1 MEPKSDTSTL
11 ESEAT
16 KEYLAKEA
24 ENIKR
29 AEMSSRPPNW
39 YNLQLN
45 DPRIGKE
52 FAVPEFNTEE
62 GMRVRGLLDEKG
74 DATPFGEDYLMLEDR
89 GLLKDGRM
97 TQKGVAFI
105 TPTEDL
111 LPTSKMDAGTNLDFN
126 DPENLEK
133 FSLWQIREKA
143 GLNKK
148 PEDEG
153 NAILNIFKGVNE
165 MRKSIGVAISPPS
178 YTEEQEETIR
188 SGGIM
193 DALGEI
199 VSPKGGYTKEQ
210 RIAALAKA
218 GEGAAETAVTSSGKL
233 GTFLDKNVINP
244 ARKALGAT
252 DEQIEVDNLAGKFLV
267 DTRDALYEDVTAEK
281 TWDAIT
287 STTQAVEMRAK
298 ALEDYTRQLGPVE
311 GAKKMAEVDR
321 GAYATGGMV
330 TDVPGMAVTAATFG
344 AGKLFSLGKTM
355 KAAEAL
361 KNASAANTNLTKL
374 GTAATLIGKNID
386 EATASASIFQKQ
398 LDDALL
404 VGNKEAADLA
414 KSQLDEVTA
423 TIGESQARLGLVN
436 DGIKLNESVVQS
448 ASTKIDDLNAPS
460 MVGRK
465 LASGAV
471 KKVAD
476 AADALG
482 NGFLWT
488 NRKLRAIERG
498 IGMGRL
504 PYLVHAAGI
513 ATLGTAYKAYGA
525 IRVGSLVAA
534 PLLKKSAA
542 FSNIVG
548 DEMLQLTSSSPF
560 WRRVAANEDAGRMTK
575 AFGGLMDYTTPITRG
590 VVGAAKG
597 TAQALPAM
605 TMYEAINSQ
614 GLDENA
620 MERAGAGALVFG
632 SFGRAIGSRNN
643 WNQVKNNE
651 FYNFRNKVRA
661 ANPEAFQQFESVPY
675 RDVKQF
681 ASSIDAAYPG
691 MFDSWNFVKEGNS
704 KFDPVNKQATINY
717 NDRAGIVKAAAAHE
731 ALHGIQFKHQSDG
744 AVASL
749 MLGDETR
756 KGLVRNTDGSL
767 DPEFKQFWDEYNSR
781 LDAQGLPKIDIN
793 DAAIEYFTD
802 NGAQTLFE
810 DVLGGSVY
818 KASQKTPLRRS
829 IESVF
834 KSTMA
839 ATPIVKNLH
848 FKLGGA
854 TDNLGRMVDGS
865 GLLAK
870 GMKEL
875 PEVKAMIRNMYRESA
890 GLPKQATKPQIIKD
904 APSQDPK
911 HYKGGEIIRKA
922 NEEAVQGGTPLPDN
936 VLNPDANGNGFGYLT
951 DGAIKRLEESGV
963 IADGDFAGVIAI
975 NSAMGTPSSYLLTNK
990 PIEQGRS
997 VQVEGITSNNIVPIN
1012 WELKNGRLYLVGM
1025 DMVQLKLNIA
1035 KATKSSIAKKLGM
1048 KYADIL
1054 NDIDNSALLHAKNQT
1069 TDAYFQSKDPKNWEK
1084 RKNFINSVQGLLTES
1099 QKKINPLFDKRN
1111 LNKTSGIYRTFAWD
1125 RLGDKIQMTGEVAIP
1140 YGQNSYYSLR
1150 DNLMPQPPRMNR
1162 NGELVKES
1170 AEAKAKIMPE
1180 RKPVSEVIK
1189 GFLREEI
1196 PVSGVPEG
1204 SVLANKISTG
1214 EAAVKEVAFGPGAR
1228 EKMTQVSSLL
1238 DVMPS
1243 GTSVNASVYHET
1255 SLSSGKNILTQ
1266 VVGRNARSRIYV
1278 APSLDLALGQ
1288 KGAGVIIEFDPNR
1301 IQGSRVTGIKAQ
1313 VSEVT
1318 GFPVEYVVEKVGV
1331 GAVQSIIFPSS
1342 AKMEQFRKSLKP
1354 GLESRF
1360 NFQSPKEIELGVT
1373 SNGGKGIKVETGQSR
1388 FMPKSRKKQSGEVRR
1403 STFEGS
1409 PKQPKNNND
1418 LANSISPLLSGA
1430 ASRQMQREDQNE
1442 NNYSK
1447 LQSNVI
1453 ASVEDSLSNQER
1465 KKTLSVLGEN
1475 SWNYNTSG
1483 KFVEKI
1489 ADWVVSPKSVSPR
1502 LHEIIS
1508 KTWSGLS
1515 KKLDSNT
1522 VVISLRSSLAPRV
1535 SIRKVTVMKSL
1546 PVSAPVDYD
1555 GKIEIPKY
1563 SPTTDESKQI
1573 PMIKS
1578 SLYASDDEQLPT
1590 IIPSANLEEI
1600 PKIEDPAK
1608 NNEII
1613 ASSISVMTSEWI
1625 VKNKDNN
1632 DAPFAI
1638 ADKNN
1643 GSIMFFNKNGH
1654 LVSSVPALFGR
1665 KKGDDIITTGEVS
1678 HRTPAGRFDA
1688 KRYDSEDYGPSLRFD
1703 RVGTNNFL
1711 IHRIPSKSITATP
1724 EQRRKALKS
1733 QDAQDN
1739 RITSGCI
1746 NLDPDAVT
1754 GAISHFENGG
1764 ILYILPETNEG
1775 KSKSS
1780 AFRNIPQIKDK

>member
-1 MEPKSDTSTL
+1 MEPESDTATL

-24 ENIKR
+24 ENIKK

-45 DPRIGKE
+45 DPRIGQE
-52 FAVPEFNTEE
+52 FVVPEFNTEE
-62 GMRVRGLLDEKG
+62 GMKVRGILDEKG
-74 DATPFGEDYLMLEDR
+74 EATTFGEDYLMLEER
-89 GLLKDGRM
+89 GLLQDGRM

-355 KAAEAL
+355 KTAEAL

-386 EATASASIFQKQ
+386 EATASASVFQKQ

-465 LASGAV
+465 LTSGAV

-548 DEMLQLTSSSPF
+548 DEMLQLTNSSPF

-605 TMYEAINSQ
+605 TLYEAINSQ

-620 MERAGAGALVFG
+620 MERAGAGAVVFG
-632 SFGRAIGSRNN
+632 PLARVIGSRNN

-651 FYNFRNKVRA
+651 FYNFRNKVKEA
-661 ANPEAFQQFESVPY
+661 SPETFQQFEAVPY

-756 KGLVRNTDGSL
+756 KGLVRDTDGNL

-890 GLPKQATKPQIIKD
+890 GLPKQAPKPQIIKD

-936 VLNPDANGNGFGYLT
+936 VLNPDSNGNGFGYLT
-951 DGAIKRLEESGV
+951 DGAIKGLEESGV
-963 IADGDFAGVIAI
+963 IADGDFAGVVAI

-997 VQVEGITSNNIVPIN
+997 VQVEGITTNNVVPIN

-1035 KATKSSIAKKLGM
+1035 KAAKSGIAKKLDM

-1069 TDAYFQSKDPKNWEK
+1069 ADAYFQSKDPKNWER

-1099 QKKINPLFDKRN
+1099 QKKTNPLFDKRN

-1162 NGELVKES
+1162 NGELVKKSLEPNQSLILKEIQFPENASGSRIKTQLKFNKTPISFQLEKGIVASPGVRYLPQKVYHGTPYDIDRFSIENVGTGEGAQAFGWGLYFAES
-1170 AEAKAKIMPE
+1170 ADVANYYAIKVGS
-1180 RKPVSEVIK
+1180 KPSKE
-1189 GFLREEI
+1189 LLYEI
-1196 PVSGVPEG
+1196 ADSGLQDMT
-1204 SVLANKISTG
+1204 VLAKKMRSEGKSEKLISEAERLGSRKKGNLYTVELNPDSSQFLDWNLPLKEQSENIQGLLTKIDKDTYSSSGIDYDANELGQSTYS
-1214 EAAVKEVAFGPGAR
+1214 R
-1228 EKMTQVSSLL
+1228 I
-1238 DVMPS
+1238 S
-1243 GTSVNASVYHET
+1243 GSPKDKSKKL
-1255 SLSSGKNILTQ
+1255 LSSGIKGIRYFDGESKNRPYKEIKKEFLKELPEDASIEDVNQAIGDGAFNPEQKSFLKALESDDWFGFEYPSQAISAALSENITNWDPSQALIDSIRPLRNDVTYNYVIFDDNDIRIIRKNEREVQKQNDKNI
-1266 VVGRNARSRIYV
+1266 AR
-1278 APSLDLALGQ
+1278 
-1288 KGAGVIIEFDPNR
+1288 
-1301 IQGSRVTGIKAQ
+1301 
-1313 VSEVT
+1313 
-1318 GFPVEYVVEKVGV
+1318 
-1331 GAVQSIIFPSS
+1331 
-1342 AKMEQFRKSLKP
+1342 
-1354 GLESRF
+1354 
-1360 NFQSPKEIELGVT
+1360 
-1373 SNGGKGIKVETGQSR
+1373 
-1388 FMPKSRKKQSGEVRR
+1388 
-1403 STFEGS
+1403 
-1409 PKQPKNNND
+1409 
-1418 LANSISPLLSGA
+1418 
-1430 ASRQMQREDQNE
+1430 
-1442 NNYSK
+1442 
-1447 LQSNVI
+1447 
-1453 ASVEDSLSNQER
+1453 
-1465 KKTLSVLGEN
+1465 
-1475 SWNYNTSG
+1475 
-1483 KFVEKI
+1483 
-1489 ADWVVSPKSVSPR
+1489 
-1502 LHEIIS
+1502 
-1508 KTWSGLS
+1508 
-1515 KKLDSNT
+1515 
-1522 VVISLRSSLAPRV
+1522 
-1535 SIRKVTVMKSL
+1535 
-1546 PVSAPVDYD
+1546 
-1555 GKIEIPKY
+1555 
-1563 SPTTDESKQI
+1563 
-1573 PMIKS
+1573 
-1578 SLYASDDEQLPT
+1578 
-1590 IIPSANLEEI
+1590 
-1600 PKIEDPAK
+1600 
-1608 NNEII
+1608 
-1613 ASSISVMTSEWI
+1613 
-1625 VKNKDNN
+1625 
-1632 DAPFAI
+1632 
-1638 ADKNN
+1638 
-1643 GSIMFFNKNGH
+1643 
-1654 LVSSVPALFGR
+1654 
-1665 KKGDDIITTGEVS
+1665 
-1678 HRTPAGRFDA
+1678 
-1688 KRYDSEDYGPSLRFD
+1688 
-1703 RVGTNNFL
+1703 
-1711 IHRIPSKSITATP
+1711 
-1724 EQRRKALKS
+1724 
-1733 QDAQDN
+1733 
-1739 RITSGCI
+1739 
-1746 NLDPDAVT
+1746 
-1754 GAISHFENGG
+1754 
-1764 ILYILPETNEG
+1764 
-1775 KSKSS
+1775 
-1780 AFRNIPQIKDK
+1780 

>member
-1 MEPKSDTSTL
+1 MEQESDTATL

-16 KEYLAKEA
+16 KEYLAEEA

-39 YNLQLN
+39 RDLQLN
-45 DPRIGKE
+45 DPRIGQE
-52 FAVPEFNTEE
+52 FAIPEFNTEE

-89 GLLKDGRM
+89 GLFKDGRM
-97 TQKGVAFI
+97 TQKGVAFT

-111 LPTSKMDAGTNLDFN
+111 LPTSKMDAGTMLDPN
-126 DPENLEK
+126 DPENLEQ
-133 FSLWQIREKA
+133 FSKWKIREEA
-143 GLNKK
+143 RLNEK

-153 NAILNIFKGVNE
+153 NAIMNIFKGIGE
-165 MRKSIGVAISPPS
+165 MGKSIIAVTASPLGGLTLDQRTAAI
-178 YTEEQEETIR
+178 
-188 SGGIM
+188 
-193 DALGEI
+193 A
-199 VSPKGGYTKEQ
+199 K
-210 RIAALAKA
+210 IA
-218 GEGAAETAVTSSGKL
+218 EGAAETAVTSSGKL
-233 GTFLDKNVINP
+233 GAFLDKNVINP

-252 DEQIEVDNLAGKFLV
+252 DEQIKVDNLWGKFVV

-281 TWDAIT
+281 TWDALT
-287 STTQAVEMRAK
+287 ATTQAVEMRAR
-298 ALEDYTRQLGPVE
+298 ASEDYTRQFGPVD
-311 GAKKMAEVDR
+311 GARKMAEMDR
-321 GAYATGGMV
+321 GAYAAGGMV
-330 TDVPGMAVTAATFG
+330 TDVPALAVG
-344 AGKLFSLGKTM
+344 ALTVGGGKLLSLGRTIKTA
-355 KAAEAL
+355 KFAKEAAA
-361 KNASAANTNLTKL
+361 ASTNLGRL
-374 GTAATLIGKNID
+374 GEASTLIAKNID
-386 EATASASIFQKQ
+386 EATASASVFQKQ
-398 LDDALL
+398 LNDALL
-404 VGNKEAADLA
+404 VGNTEAAGLA
-414 KSQLDEVTA
+414 KSQLDNVTA
-423 TIGESQARLGLVN
+423 TIGESQTRLGLVSN
-436 DGIKLNESVVQS
+436 GIKHNEGIVQS

-465 LASGAV
+465 ITSGAA

-504 PYLVHAAGI
+504 PYLVHAAGV
-513 ATLGTAYKAYGA
+513 ATLGTAYKVYGA
-525 IRVGSLVAA
+525 IRVGSLVAS
-534 PLLKKSAA
+534 PLLKKAAA

-548 DEMLQLTSSSPF
+548 DEMLQLTNSSPF
-560 WRRVAANEDAGRMTK
+560 WRRVAANEEAGRMTQ

-597 TAQALPAM
+597 TAHALPAM
-605 TMYEAINSQ
+605 TLYEAINSQ

-620 MERAGAGALVFG
+620 MERAGAGAFVFG
-632 SFGRAIGSRNN
+632 SFGRVIGSRNN

-651 FYNFRNKVRA
+651 FYNFRNKVKA
-661 ANPEAFQQFESVPY
+661 TNPEGFQQFESVPY

-691 MFDSWNFVKEGNS
+691 MFDSWRFVKDGNS

-810 DVLGGSVY
+810 DVLGGGLY

-890 GLPKQATKPQIIKD
+890 GLPKQAPKPQIIKD

-951 DGAIKRLEESGV
+951 DGAIKGLEKSGV

-975 NSAMGTPSSYLLTNK
+975 NSSMGTPSSYLLTNK

-1035 KATKSSIAKKLGM
+1035 KAAKSSIAKKLGM

-1099 QKKINPLFDKRN
+1099 QKKTNPLFDKRN

-1125 RLGDKIQMTGEVAIP
+1125 RLGDKIQMTGEVAVP

-1150 DNLMPQPPRMNR
+1150 DNLMPQFPRMNR
-1162 NGELVKES
+1162 NRELV
-1170 AEAKAKIMPE
+1170 I
-1180 RKPVSEVIK
+1180 
-1189 GFLREEI
+1189 EI
-1196 PVSGVPEG
+1196 PP
-1204 SVLANKISTG
+1204 ISKG
-1214 EAAVKEVAFGPGAR
+1214 K
-1228 EKMTQVSSLL
+1228 KSS
-1238 DVMPS
+1238 
-1243 GTSVNASVYHET
+1243 
-1255 SLSSGKNILTQ
+1255 
-1266 VVGRNARSRIYV
+1266 
-1278 APSLDLALGQ
+1278 
-1288 KGAGVIIEFDPNR
+1288 
-1301 IQGSRVTGIKAQ
+1301 
-1313 VSEVT
+1313 
-1318 GFPVEYVVEKVGV
+1318 
-1331 GAVQSIIFPSS
+1331 
-1342 AKMEQFRKSLKP
+1342 
-1354 GLESRF
+1354 
-1360 NFQSPKEIELGVT
+1360 
-1373 SNGGKGIKVETGQSR
+1373 
-1388 FMPKSRKKQSGEVRR
+1388 
-1403 STFEGS
+1403 
-1409 PKQPKNNND
+1409 
-1418 LANSISPLLSGA
+1418 NSISLLLSGA
-1430 ASRQMQREDQNE
+1430 ASHQMQREDQNE
-1442 NNYSK
+1442 NNYQK

-1483 KFVEKI
+1483 KFVEQI

-1515 KKLDSNT
+1515 KKLNSNT
-1522 VVISLRSSLAPRV
+1522 AVVSLRSSLAPRG
-1535 SIRKVTVMKSL
+1535 SIRKVPVMKSL

-1573 PMIKS
+1573 PIIKS

-1600 PKIEDPAK
+1600 PKIKDPAK

-1613 ASSISVMTSEWI
+1613 ASSISAITSEWI

-1746 NLDPDAVT
+1746 NLDPDAVP

-1780 AFRNIPQIKDK
+1780 AFRNIPQIKNE

>member
-1 MEPKSDTSTL
+1 MEEEPDIATL
-11 ESEAT
+11 ASEAV
-16 KEYLAKEA
+16 KEYLAKES
-24 ENIKR
+24 ENIKM

-39 YNLQLN
+39 QNFELN
-45 DPRIGKE
+45 DPRIGGE
-52 FAVPEFNTEE
+52 FVIPEFNTEE
-62 GMRVRGLLDEKG
+62 GLKARGIFDDKG
-74 DATPFGEDYLMLEDR
+74 EATPFGEDYLMLEDE
-89 GLLKDGRM
+89 GFFKDGRI
-97 TQKGVAFI
+97 TQKGVAFT

-126 DPENLEK
+126 DPGNLEK

-252 DEQIEVDNLAGKFLV
+252 DEQIEADNLAGKFLV

-361 KNASAANTNLTKL
+361 KNAGAANTNLTKL

-386 EATASASIFQKQ
+386 EATASASVFQKQ

-548 DEMLQLTSSSPF
+548 DEMLQLTNSSPF

-620 MERAGAGALVFG
+620 MERAGAGAFVFG

-651 FYNFRNKVRA
+651 FYNFRNKVKEA
-661 ANPEAFQQFESVPY
+661 SPEAFQQFESVPY

-691 MFDSWNFVKEGNS
+691 MFDSWSFVEKGNS

-756 KGLVRNTDGSL
+756 KGLVRDTDGNL

-890 GLPKQATKPQIIKD
+890 GLPKQAQKPQIIKD

-951 DGAIKRLEESGV
+951 DGAIKGLEESGV
-963 IADGDFAGVIAI
+963 IADGDFAGVVAI

-997 VQVEGITSNNIVPIN
+997 VQVEGITTNNVVPIN

-1035 KATKSSIAKKLGM
+1035 KAAKSGIAKKLDM

-1054 NDIDNSALLHAKNQT
+1054 NDIDSSALLHAKNQT
-1069 TDAYFQSKDPKNWEK
+1069 TDAYFQSKDPKNWER
-1084 RKNFINSVQGLLTES
+1084 RKNFINSVQGLLAES
-1099 QKKINPLFDKRN
+1099 QRKINPLFDKRN
-1111 LNKTSGIYRTFAWD
+1111 LNKVSGIYRTFAWD
-1125 RLGDKIQMTGEVAIP
+1125 RLGDKIQWTGEIAVP
-1140 YGQNSYYSLR
+1140 YGPNSYYSLR

-1162 NGELVKES
+1162 NGELVKSELEGFHGS
-1170 AEAKAKIMPE
+1170 PEKNITEFDKPTWISSSKDLSEDYSVSYTSEGKEINGKVYPVKVNQGKVLKIFQFKDWVDLVNRRAPNNS
-1180 RKPVSEVIK
+1180 KLKSLILK
-1189 GFLREEI
+1189 
-1196 PVSGVPEG
+1196 SQ
-1204 SVLANKISTG
+1204 AND
-1214 EAAVKEVAFGPGAR
+1214 AFGKPPQKSITFGENKQKDADFDI
-1228 EKMTQVSSLL
+1228 EISKWMKE
-1238 DVMPS
+1238 
-1243 GTSVNASVYHET
+1243 N
-1255 SLSSGKNILTQ
+1255 
-1266 VVGRNARSRIYV
+1266 RSW
-1278 APSLDLALGQ
+1278 
-1288 KGAGVIIEFDPNR
+1288 E
-1301 IQGSRVTGIKAQ
+1301 
-1313 VSEVT
+1313 
-1318 GFPVEYVVEKVGV
+1318 
-1331 GAVQSIIFPSS
+1331 
-1342 AKMEQFRKSLKP
+1342 
-1354 GLESRF
+1354 
-1360 NFQSPKEIELGVT
+1360 NFE
-1373 SNGGKGIKVETGQSR
+1373 
-1388 FMPKSRKKQSGEVRR
+1388 
-1403 STFEGS
+1403 
-1409 PKQPKNNND
+1409 
-1418 LANSISPLLSGA
+1418 
-1430 ASRQMQREDQNE
+1430 
-1442 NNYSK
+1442 
-1447 LQSNVI
+1447 
-1453 ASVEDSLSNQER
+1453 
-1465 KKTLSVLGEN
+1465 KKTLENRRKFGKEHSPWGEGG
-1475 SWNYNTSG
+1475 Y
-1483 KFVEKI
+1483 E
-1489 ADWVVSPKSVSPR
+1489 
-1502 LHEIIS
+1502 L
-1508 KTWSGLS
+1508 
-1515 KKLDSNT
+1515 
-1522 VVISLRSSLAPRV
+1522 
-1535 SIRKVTVMKSL
+1535 
-1546 PVSAPVDYD
+1546 
-1555 GKIEIPKY
+1555 
-1563 SPTTDESKQI
+1563 
-1573 PMIKS
+1573 
-1578 SLYASDDEQLPT
+1578 
-1590 IIPSANLEEI
+1590 
-1600 PKIEDPAK
+1600 
-1608 NNEII
+1608 
-1613 ASSISVMTSEWI
+1613 ASSFSKNYDPSKASFSNQSDLVNELFNLGYDTLSQKEGGVTTYI
-1625 VKNKDNN
+1625 VKD
-1632 DAPFAI
+1632 P
-1638 ADKNN
+1638 
-1643 GSIMFFNKNGH
+1643 
-1654 LVSSVPALFGR
+1654 
-1665 KKGDDIITTGEVS
+1665 
-1678 HRTPAGRFDA
+1678 
-1688 KRYDSEDYGPSLRFD
+1688 KRIKIKE
-1703 RVGTNNFL
+1703 T
-1711 IHRIPSKSITATP
+1711 
-1724 EQRRKALKS
+1724 
-1733 QDAQDN
+1733 
-1739 RITSGCI
+1739 
-1746 NLDPDAVT
+1746 
-1754 GAISHFENGG
+1754 EN
-1764 ILYILPETNEG
+1764 
-1775 KSKSS
+1775 
-1780 AFRNIPQIKDK
+1780 

>member
-1 MEPKSDTSTL
+1 MEPEFDIATL

-45 DPRIGKE
+45 DPRIGQG
-52 FAVPEFNTEE
+52 FVVPEFNTEE
-62 GMRVRGLLDEKG
+62 GMKVRGILDEKG
-74 DATPFGEDYLMLEDR
+74 EATTFGEDYLMLEER
-89 GLLKDGRM
+89 GLLQDGRI
-97 TQKGVAFI
+97 TQKGVAFT

-252 DEQIEVDNLAGKFLV
+252 DEQIEADNLAGKFLV

-386 EATASASIFQKQ
+386 EATASASVLQKQ

-436 DGIKLNESVVQS
+436 DGIKLNEGVVQS

-548 DEMLQLTSSSPF
+548 DEMLQLTNSSPF

-605 TMYEAINSQ
+605 TLYEAINSQ

-620 MERAGAGALVFG
+620 MERAGAGAFVFG

-651 FYNFRNKVRA
+651 FYNFRNKVKA
-661 ANPEAFQQFESVPY
+661 ANPEAFQQFEAVPY

-691 MFDSWNFVKEGNS
+691 MFDSWSFVEKGNS

-756 KGLVRNTDGSL
+756 KGLVRDTDGNL
-767 DPEFKQFWDEYNSR
+767 NPEFKQFWDEYNSR

-810 DVLGGSVY
+810 DVIGGSVY
-818 KASQKTPLRRS
+818 KASQKTPLSRS

-890 GLPKQATKPQIIKD
+890 GLPKQAPKPQIIKD

-951 DGAIKRLEESGV
+951 DGAIKGLEESGV
-963 IADGDFAGVIAI
+963 IADGDFAGVVAI

-1035 KATKSSIAKKLGM
+1035 RAAKSGIAKKLDM

-1054 NDIDNSALLHAKNQT
+1054 NDIDSSALLHAKNQA
-1069 TDAYFQSKDPKNWEK
+1069 TDDYFQSKDPKNWEK

-1111 LNKTSGIYRTFAWD
+1111 LNKVSGIYRTFAWD

-1162 NGELVKES
+1162 NGELVP
-1170 AEAKAKIMPE
+1170 EASKAKFMP
-1180 RKPVSEVIK
+1180 
-1189 GFLREEI
+1189 
-1196 PVSGVPEG
+1196 
-1204 SVLANKISTG
+1204 
-1214 EAAVKEVAFGPGAR
+1214 
-1228 EKMTQVSSLL
+1228 
-1238 DVMPS
+1238 
-1243 GTSVNASVYHET
+1243 
-1255 SLSSGKNILTQ
+1255 SSGKVKASDL
-1266 VVGRNARSRIYV
+1266 VVFGPAAEIPLGFSRMPVINSELRSMSNAEFYSHSEDV
-1278 APSLDLALGQ
+1278 NSNLNKMEKKFDDDLSLENNVDFRRDLAEAQDKYSAVENEEFRRYMDNAEPEDMAYEFRQLNTNSNID
-1288 KGAGVIIEFDPNR
+1288 KVKMAILMDTAGRRGMSELMKPYLSKYASVSPNHAEVLAGKM
-1301 IQGSRVTGIKAQ
+1301 QDAANLAQ
-1313 VSEVT
+1313 DI
-1318 GFPVEYVVEKVGV
+1318 G
-1331 GAVQSIIFPSS
+1331 
-1342 AKMEQFRKSLKP
+1342 M
-1354 GLESRF
+1354 GLR
-1360 NFQSPKEIELGVT
+1360 SPKPKTRPAPERSE
-1373 SNGGKGIKVETGQSR
+1373 GGKGIANYGDEIK
-1388 FMPKSRKKQSGEVRR
+1388 MPGTV
-1403 STFEGS
+1403 
-1409 PKQPKNNND
+1409 P
-1418 LANSISPLLSGA
+1418 
-1430 ASRQMQREDQNE
+1430 
-1442 NNYSK
+1442 
-1447 LQSNVI
+1447 
-1453 ASVEDSLSNQER
+1453 LSNQ
-1465 KKTLSVLGEN
+1465 N
-1475 SWNYNTSG
+1475 
-1483 KFVEKI
+1483 
-1489 ADWVVSPKSVSPR
+1489 
-1502 LHEIIS
+1502 
-1508 KTWSGLS
+1508 
-1515 KKLDSNT
+1515 
-1522 VVISLRSSLAPRV
+1522 
-1535 SIRKVTVMKSL
+1535 
-1546 PVSAPVDYD
+1546 
-1555 GKIEIPKY
+1555 
-1563 SPTTDESKQI
+1563 
-1573 PMIKS
+1573 
-1578 SLYASDDEQLPT
+1578 
-1590 IIPSANLEEI
+1590 
-1600 PKIEDPAK
+1600 
-1608 NNEII
+1608 
-1613 ASSISVMTSEWI
+1613 
-1625 VKNKDNN
+1625 
-1632 DAPFAI
+1632 
-1638 ADKNN
+1638 
-1643 GSIMFFNKNGH
+1643 
-1654 LVSSVPALFGR
+1654 
-1665 KKGDDIITTGEVS
+1665 
-1678 HRTPAGRFDA
+1678 
-1688 KRYDSEDYGPSLRFD
+1688 SLRFLPEPKEKLSAFKGK
-1703 RVGTNNFL
+1703 RVQVLTSDLSLVGDVKYGDYTARFKGGPGYLDNDGWGFTDKSAADAFVTRWEKDGRPL
-1711 IHRIPSKSITATP
+1711 IGLASLGNANHLNSLDARRAYGEKWKHLTESGELSKQESSSHIQEAMKRIAESNAKSIKPAWKAAAKKITDASTLAEYFDKIPWAAAPLFYEKLTAKTVGIPHESLVSKGLDLESAAKEYRQP
-1724 EQRRKALKS
+1724 EFENATLGDLYAIAEYDGSQPAYQPELNKAYPWTIKFKKKATLS
-1733 QDAQDN
+1733 EMHNVADLTTDPRAFAGLEVGGRLGAQPLMV
-1739 RITSGCI
+1739 TGI
-1746 NLDPDAVT
+1746 NLDKLIT
-1754 GAISHFENGG
+1754 GDIQGGTKPLVVQKETQKTKSDLAAKFGSGNPAAYRSYEQIQKDRELSKPKPKARGNASAIA
-1764 ILYILPETNEG
+1764 
-1775 KSKSS
+1775 S
-1780 AFRNIPQIKDK
+1780 ALKLK

>member
-1 MEPKSDTSTL
+1 MPEEENK
-11 ESEAT
+11 A
-16 KEYLAKEA
+16 ARAA
-24 ENIKR
+24 EIIKR
-29 AEMSSRPPNW
+29 NNEFLSSKFGEAGARPISS
-39 YNLQLN
+39 
-45 DPRIGKE
+45 IGD
-52 FAVPEFNTEE
+52 
-62 GMRVRGLLDEKG
+62 MISLGLASDEKTL
-74 DATPFGEDYLMLEDR
+74 TPEGRRYKALVDNQFIN
-89 GLLKDGRM
+89 KDGTM
-97 TQKGVAFI
+97 ATKGVAFT

-111 LPTSKMDAGTNLDFN
+111 LPTSKIGVSSTLNYN
-126 DPENLEK
+126 DPEVLEQFK
-133 FSLWQIREKA
+133 LWRIQKEA

-218 GEGAAETAVTSSGKL
+218 GEGVAETAVTSSGKL

-252 DEQIEVDNLAGKFLV
+252 DEQIEVDDLAGKFLV

-281 TWDAIT
+281 TWDALT

-386 EATASASIFQKQ
+386 EATASASVFQKQ

-423 TIGESQARLGLVN
+423 IIGESQARLGLVN

-448 ASTKIDDLNAPS
+448 ASTRIDDLNAPS

-465 LASGAV
+465 LTSGAV

-476 AADALG
+476 AADSLGSGVATVNKKIRALEKG
-482 NGFLWT
+482 L
-488 NRKLRAIERG
+488 G
-498 IGMGRL
+498 IGRL
-504 PYLVHAAGI
+504 PYLLHAASA
-513 ATLGTAYKAYGA
+513 ATLGSGYGIYGA
-525 IRVGSLVAA
+525 ASAA
-534 PLLKKSAA
+534 RLGLLAAEPLLKKAA
-542 FSNIVG
+542 GFANIVG
-548 DEMLQLTSSSPF
+548 DEMLQLTNSSPF

-605 TMYEAINSQ
+605 TLYEAINSQ

-620 MERAGAGALVFG
+620 MERAGAGAFVFG

-651 FYNFRNKVRA
+651 FYNFRNKVKEA
-661 ANPEAFQQFESVPY
+661 SPEAFQQFEAVPY

-691 MFDSWNFVKEGNS
+691 MFDSWNFVEKGNS
-704 KFDPVNKQATINY
+704 KFDPVNKQATVNF

-756 KGLVRNTDGSL
+756 KGLVRDTDGNL
-767 DPEFKQFWDEYNSR
+767 NPEFKQFWDEYNSR

-890 GLPKQATKPQIIKD
+890 GLPKQAQKPQIIKD
-904 APSQDPK
+904 APSKDPR
-911 HYKGGEIIRKA
+911 HYKGAEIIRKA

-1035 KATKSSIAKKLGM
+1035 KATKSSIAKKLDM

-1054 NDIDNSALLHAKNQT
+1054 NDIDSSALLHAKNQT
-1069 TDAYFQSKDPKNWEK
+1069 TDAYFQSKDPKNWER

-1099 QKKINPLFDKRN
+1099 QKKTNPLFDKRN

-1162 NGELVKES
+1162 NGELVKE
-1170 AEAKAKIMPE
+1170 AK
-1180 RKPVSEVIK
+1180 
-1189 GFLREEI
+1189 
-1196 PVSGVPEG
+1196 
-1204 SVLANKISTG
+1204 STL
-1214 EAAVKEVAFGPGAR
+1214 
-1228 EKMTQVSSLL
+1228 Q
-1238 DVMPS
+1238 
-1243 GTSVNASVYHET
+1243 
-1255 SLSSGKNILTQ
+1255 
-1266 VVGRNARSRIYV
+1266 
-1278 APSLDLALGQ
+1278 
-1288 KGAGVIIEFDPNR
+1288 
-1301 IQGSRVTGIKAQ
+1301 
-1313 VSEVT
+1313 
-1318 GFPVEYVVEKVGV
+1318 
-1331 GAVQSIIFPSS
+1331 
-1342 AKMEQFRKSLKP
+1342 
-1354 GLESRF
+1354 
-1360 NFQSPKEIELGVT
+1360 IEL
-1373 SNGGKGIKVETGQSR
+1373 
-1388 FMPKSRKKQSGEVRR
+1388 PKA
-1403 STFEGS
+1403 
-1409 PKQPKNNND
+1409 QPKNKKFIGPTS
-1418 LANSISPLLSGA
+1418 LLLSGA
-1430 ASRQMQREDQNE
+1430 ASRQMQRE
-1442 NNYSK
+1442 
-1447 LQSNVI
+1447 
-1453 ASVEDSLSNQER
+1453 
-1465 KKTLSVLGEN
+1465 
-1475 SWNYNTSG
+1475 
-1483 KFVEKI
+1483 EK
-1489 ADWVVSPKSVSPR
+1489 
-1502 LHEIIS
+1502 
-1508 KTWSGLS
+1508 
-1515 KKLDSNT
+1515 
-1522 VVISLRSSLAPRV
+1522 
-1535 SIRKVTVMKSL
+1535 
-1546 PVSAPVDYD
+1546 
-1555 GKIEIPKY
+1555 
-1563 SPTTDESKQI
+1563 
-1573 PMIKS
+1573 
-1578 SLYASDDEQLPT
+1578 
-1590 IIPSANLEEI
+1590 
-1600 PKIEDPAK
+1600 
-1608 NNEII
+1608 
-1613 ASSISVMTSEWI
+1613 
-1625 VKNKDNN
+1625 
-1632 DAPFAI
+1632 
-1638 ADKNN
+1638 
-1643 GSIMFFNKNGH
+1643 
-1654 LVSSVPALFGR
+1654 
-1665 KKGDDIITTGEVS
+1665 
-1678 HRTPAGRFDA
+1678 
-1688 KRYDSEDYGPSLRFD
+1688 
-1703 RVGTNNFL
+1703 
-1711 IHRIPSKSITATP
+1711 
-1724 EQRRKALKS
+1724 
-1733 QDAQDN
+1733 
-1739 RITSGCI
+1739 
-1746 NLDPDAVT
+1746 
-1754 GAISHFENGG
+1754 
-1764 ILYILPETNEG
+1764 
-1775 KSKSS
+1775 
-1780 AFRNIPQIKDK
+1780 

>member
-1 MEPKSDTSTL
+1 MEPESDTATL

-97 TQKGVAFI
+97 TQKGVAFT
-105 TPTEDL
+105 TPMEDL
-111 LPTSKMDAGTNLDFN
+111 LPTSKIGTLSTLDYN
-126 DPENLEK
+126 DPEVLEQLK
-133 FSLWQIREKA
+133 LWGIRKKA

-153 NAILNIFKGVNE
+153 NAIMNIFKGIGE
-165 MRKSIGVAISPPS
+165 MGKSIIAITESPITGPTYAQRAVGIAKAVEGVA
-178 YTEEQEETIR
+178 E
-188 SGGIM
+188 M
-193 DALGEI
+193 
-199 VSPKGGYTKEQ
+199 
-210 RIAALAKA
+210 
-218 GEGAAETAVTSSGKL
+218 AVTSSKD
-233 GTFLDKNVINP
+233 LDAFIVKNVLNP
-244 ARKALGAT
+244 ARKALGT
-252 DEQIEVDNLAGKFLV
+252 SDEQIEVDNLALEHQTA
-267 DTRDALYEDVTAEK
+267 TRDALYEDVTAEK
-281 TWDAIT
+281 TWDALT

-298 ALEDYTRQLGPVE
+298 ASEDYTRQFGPVE
-311 GAKKMAEVDR
+311 GAKKMAEMDR
-321 GAYATGGMV
+321 GAYNVGGMLG
-330 TDVPGMAVTAATFG
+330 DVPGLAVGAATFSG
-344 AGKLFSLGKTM
+344 GKLLSLGKTI
-355 KAAEAL
+355 KTAKFAKEAAA
-361 KNASAANTNLTKL
+361 ASTNLGRL
-374 GTAATLIGKNID
+374 GEASTLISKNID

-414 KSQLDEVTA
+414 KSQLDDVTA
-423 TIGESQARLGLVN
+423 TIGRSQTRLGLVN
-436 DGIKLNESVVQS
+436 DGIKLNESVVQN

-465 LASGAV
+465 ITSGAT

-482 NGFLWT
+482 NGVAKV
-488 NRKLRAIERG
+488 NKKIRALERG
-498 IGMGRL
+498 LGIGRL
-504 PYLVHAAGI
+504 PYLLHAASA
-513 ATLGTAYKAYGA
+513 ATLGSGYGIYGA
-525 IRVGSLVAA
+525 ASAA
-534 PLLKKSAA
+534 RLGLLAAEPLLKKAA
-542 FSNIVG
+542 GFANIVG
-548 DEMLQLTSSSPF
+548 DEMLQLTNSSPF
-560 WRRVAANEDAGRMTK
+560 WRRVAANEEAGRMTQ

-597 TAQALPAM
+597 TPQALPAM
-605 TMYEAINSQ
+605 TLYEAINSQ

-620 MERAGAGALVFG
+620 MERAGAGAFVFG

-651 FYNFRNKVRA
+651 FYNFRNKVKEA
-661 ANPEAFQQFESVPY
+661 SPEAFQQFEALPY

-691 MFDSWNFVKEGNS
+691 MFDSWSFVEKGNS

-756 KGLVRNTDGSL
+756 KGLVRDTDGNL
-767 DPEFKQFWDEYNSR
+767 NPEFKQFWDEYNSR

-810 DVLGGSVY
+810 DVLGGGLY

-839 ATPIVKNLH
+839 ATPIVKSLH

-890 GLPKQATKPQIIKD
+890 GLPKQVPKPQIIKD

-911 HYKGGEIIRKA
+911 HYKAGEIIRKA

-951 DGAIKRLEESGV
+951 DVAIKRLEESGV

-1012 WELKNGRLYLVGM
+1012 WELRNGRLYLVGM

-1035 KATKSSIAKKLGM
+1035 KAAKSSIVKKLGM

-1069 TDAYFQSKDPKNWEK
+1069 TDAYFKSKDPKNWEK

-1099 QKKINPLFDKRN
+1099 QRKINPLFDKRN
-1111 LNKTSGIYRTFAWD
+1111 LNKVSGIYRTFAWD
-1125 RLGDKIQMTGEVAIP
+1125 RLGDKIQMTGEVAVP

-1162 NGELVKES
+1162 NGELVKDS
-1170 AEAKAKIMPE
+1170 AEPKTRLMPEKAEGDKFYSQLDRVISSKIPNRATPEQIMATIDPNSGSGIKAEEIKWSGIEQALPKLAVDGKVSKDALLNYLRDEGQVKFEEVTLGGRPPRMVKDIPVSEWAREAMPEQYAQWEKATDPEDKAFLTNLIRREHQWRAEADAPAKMAGDPKFAQYVLPGGENYREVVLSMPPKGPASTRINSEGGGYDVLDAEGRVIGTYTGRSPEDAMRKARENGPTASRETYTSSHFPDIPNYVAHMRTNERVDASGKQGLFIEEIQSDRHQAGRKQGYKITPE
-1180 RKPVSEVIK
+1180 RKAELDKIVSDIGGRFDTATPEEKAAFTEAVNEQTRGANGIAHAPFQTTWPLQMFKRALRDAVDGGKDWIGWTDGATQNARFDLSKQVDKIDYSKGRPGKHLIIATKDGVEATRQEVNTNDLPNIVGKDVAQRIIEGGDSGTLSGEGLQVGGSGMK
-1189 GFLREEI
+1189 GFYDTML
-1196 PVSGVPEG
+1196 
-1204 SVLANKISTG
+1204 
-1214 EAAVKEVAFGPGAR
+1214 
-1228 EKMTQVSSLL
+1228 
-1238 DVMPS
+1238 
-1243 GTSVNASVYHET
+1243 
-1255 SLSSGKNILTQ
+1255 
-1266 VVGRNARSRIYV
+1266 
-1278 APSLDLALGQ
+1278 
-1288 KGAGVIIEFDPNR
+1288 
-1301 IQGSRVTGIKAQ
+1301 
-1313 VSEVT
+1313 
-1318 GFPVEYVVEKVGV
+1318 
-1331 GAVQSIIFPSS
+1331 
-1342 AKMEQFRKSLKP
+1342 
-1354 GLESRF
+1354 
-1360 NFQSPKEIELGVT
+1360 PKEIGKYVKQW
-1373 SNGGKGIKVETGQSR
+1373 GGKVEQSTIETFKSQSANAVTLPGGTPRKGESTTIWRIDITPEMRKIAETGQSR
-1388 FMPKSRKKQSGEVRR
+1388 FMPKDRKKQSGEVRR

-1409 PKQPKNNND
+1409 PKQPKNNKD
-1418 LANSISPLLSGA
+1418 LANSISLLLSGA
-1430 ASRQMQREDQNE
+1430 TSRQMQRED
-1442 NNYSK
+1442 K
-1447 LQSNVI
+1447 
-1453 ASVEDSLSNQER
+1453 
-1465 KKTLSVLGEN
+1465 
-1475 SWNYNTSG
+1475 
-1483 KFVEKI
+1483 
-1489 ADWVVSPKSVSPR
+1489 
-1502 LHEIIS
+1502 
-1508 KTWSGLS
+1508 
-1515 KKLDSNT
+1515 
-1522 VVISLRSSLAPRV
+1522 
-1535 SIRKVTVMKSL
+1535 
-1546 PVSAPVDYD
+1546 
-1555 GKIEIPKY
+1555 
-1563 SPTTDESKQI
+1563 
-1573 PMIKS
+1573 
-1578 SLYASDDEQLPT
+1578 
-1590 IIPSANLEEI
+1590 
-1600 PKIEDPAK
+1600 
-1608 NNEII
+1608 
-1613 ASSISVMTSEWI
+1613 
-1625 VKNKDNN
+1625 
-1632 DAPFAI
+1632 
-1638 ADKNN
+1638 
-1643 GSIMFFNKNGH
+1643 
-1654 LVSSVPALFGR
+1654 
-1665 KKGDDIITTGEVS
+1665 
-1678 HRTPAGRFDA
+1678 
-1688 KRYDSEDYGPSLRFD
+1688 
-1703 RVGTNNFL
+1703 
-1711 IHRIPSKSITATP
+1711 
-1724 EQRRKALKS
+1724 
-1733 QDAQDN
+1733 
-1739 RITSGCI
+1739 
-1746 NLDPDAVT
+1746 
-1754 GAISHFENGG
+1754 
-1764 ILYILPETNEG
+1764 
-1775 KSKSS
+1775 
-1780 AFRNIPQIKDK
+1780 

>member
-1 MEPKSDTSTL
+1 MENQEDEQVDPETSKL
-11 ESEAT
+11 EKGAIF
-16 KEYLAKEA
+16 EYLEKEQGNLQARKDAAK
-24 ENIKR
+24 
-29 AEMSSRPPNW
+29 PPNW
-39 YNLQLN
+39 RELQLS
-45 DPRIGKE
+45 DPRIVAAEYQIPE
-52 FAVPEFNTEE
+52 FATEE
-62 GMRVRGLLDEKG
+62 GMKARGLLDSNGE
-74 DATPFGEDYLMLEDR
+74 ATPLGSDYLLMEER
-89 GLLKDGRM
+89 GLIKDGAL
-97 TQKGVAFI
+97 TEKGVAFT

-126 DPENLEK
+126 DPENLEQ

-153 NAILNIFKGVNE
+153 NAIMNIFKGIND
-165 MRKSIGVAISPPS
+165 MGKSIIAVTASPFSGP
-178 YTEEQEETIR
+178 TI
-188 SGGIM
+188 
-193 DALGEI
+193 A
-199 VSPKGGYTKEQ
+199 Q
-210 RIAALAKA
+210 RTTALAKA
-218 GEGAAETAVTSSGKL
+218 AEGAAETAVISSGKL

-244 ARKALGAT
+244 VRKALGAT
-252 DEQIEVDNLAGKFLV
+252 NEQIEVDNLAGKFLV

-281 TWDAIT
+281 AWDALT

-321 GAYATGGMV
+321 GAYALGGMV
-330 TDVPGMAVTAATFG
+330 TDVPGIAVTTATLG

-355 KAAEAL
+355 KTAQAL
-361 KNASAANTNLTKL
+361 KNAGAANTNLSKL

-386 EATASASIFQKQ
+386 EATASASVFQKK

-404 VGNKEAADLA
+404 VGNKKAANLA

-423 TIGESQARLGLVN
+423 TIDESKARLGLVN
-436 DGIKLNESVVQS
+436 DGIKLNESVLQS
-448 ASTKIDDLNAPS
+448 ASTKIDDINAPS
-460 MVGRK
+460 MTGRK
-465 LASGAV
+465 LTSGAV

-482 NGFLWT
+482 NSFLWT

-548 DEMLQLTSSSPF
+548 DEMLQLTNSSPF

-590 VVGAAKG
+590 IVGATKG

-605 TMYEAINSQ
+605 TLYEAINSQ

-620 MERAGAGALVFG
+620 MERAGAGAFVFG
-632 SFGRAIGSRNN
+632 SFGRAIGSRNS

-651 FYNFRNKVRA
+651 FYNFRNKVKD
-661 ANPEAFQQFESVPY
+661 ANPEAFQQFEAVPY

-691 MFDSWNFVKEGNS
+691 MFDSWSFVEKGNS

-756 KGLVRNTDGSL
+756 NGLVRDTDGNL
-767 DPEFKQFWDEYNSR
+767 NPEFKQFWDEYNSR

-810 DVLGGSVY
+810 DVVGGSVY

-890 GLPKQATKPQIIKD
+890 GLPKQAQKPQIIKD

-911 HYKGGEIIRKA
+911 HYKGGEVIKKA
-922 NEEAVQGGTPLPDN
+922 NEESVKGGTPLPDN
-936 VLNPDANGNGFGYLT
+936 VLNPDSNGNGFGYLT
-951 DGAIKRLEESGV
+951 DGSVKKLEENGV
-963 IADGDFAGVIAI
+963 IADGDYAGVIAI

-1035 KATKSSIAKKLGM
+1035 KAAKSKIAKKLNM

-1054 NDIDNSALLHAKNQT
+1054 NDIDSSALLHAKNQT
-1069 TDAYFQSKDPKNWEK
+1069 TDAYFQSKDPKNWER

-1099 QKKINPLFDKRN
+1099 QKKTNPLFNKRN

-1162 NGELVKES
+1162 NGELV
-1170 AEAKAKIMPE
+1170 PE
-1180 RKPVSEVIK
+1180 
-1189 GFLREEI
+1189 
-1196 PVSGVPEG
+1196 VSGV
-1204 SVLANKISTG
+1204 K
-1214 EAAVKEVAFGPGAR
+1214 
-1228 EKMTQVSSLL
+1228 
-1238 DVMPS
+1238 
-1243 GTSVNASVYHET
+1243 
-1255 SLSSGKNILTQ
+1255 
-1266 VVGRNARSRIYV
+1266 
-1278 APSLDLALGQ
+1278 
-1288 KGAGVIIEFDPNR
+1288 
-1301 IQGSRVTGIKAQ
+1301 
-1313 VSEVT
+1313 
-1318 GFPVEYVVEKVGV
+1318 
-1331 GAVQSIIFPSS
+1331 
-1342 AKMEQFRKSLKP
+1342 
-1354 GLESRF
+1354 
-1360 NFQSPKEIELGVT
+1360 
-1373 SNGGKGIKVETGQSR
+1373 
-1388 FMPKSRKKQSGEVRR
+1388 
-1403 STFEGS
+1403 
-1409 PKQPKNNND
+1409 
-1418 LANSISPLLSGA
+1418 
-1430 ASRQMQREDQNE
+1430 
-1442 NNYSK
+1442 
-1447 LQSNVI
+1447 
-1453 ASVEDSLSNQER
+1453 
-1465 KKTLSVLGEN
+1465 
-1475 SWNYNTSG
+1475 
-1483 KFVEKI
+1483 
-1489 ADWVVSPKSVSPR
+1489 
-1502 LHEIIS
+1502 
-1508 KTWSGLS
+1508 S
-1515 KKLDSNT
+1515 KK
-1522 VVISLRSSLAPRV
+1522 
-1535 SIRKVTVMKSL
+1535 
-1546 PVSAPVDYD
+1546 
-1555 GKIEIPKY
+1555 
-1563 SPTTDESKQI
+1563 
-1573 PMIKS
+1573 
-1578 SLYASDDEQLPT
+1578 
-1590 IIPSANLEEI
+1590 
-1600 PKIEDPAK
+1600 
-1608 NNEII
+1608 
-1613 ASSISVMTSEWI
+1613 
-1625 VKNKDNN
+1625 
-1632 DAPFAI
+1632 
-1638 ADKNN
+1638 
-1643 GSIMFFNKNGH
+1643 
-1654 LVSSVPALFGR
+1654 
-1665 KKGDDIITTGEVS
+1665 
-1678 HRTPAGRFDA
+1678 
-1688 KRYDSEDYGPSLRFD
+1688 
-1703 RVGTNNFL
+1703 
-1711 IHRIPSKSITATP
+1711 
-1724 EQRRKALKS
+1724 
-1733 QDAQDN
+1733 
-1739 RITSGCI
+1739 
-1746 NLDPDAVT
+1746 
-1754 GAISHFENGG
+1754 
-1764 ILYILPETNEG
+1764 
-1775 KSKSS
+1775 
-1780 AFRNIPQIKDK
+1780 

>member
-1 MEPKSDTSTL
+1 MEQEPDIATL
-11 ESEAT
+11 ASEAV
-16 KEYLAKEA
+16 KEYLAKES
-24 ENIKR
+24 ENIKM

-39 YNLQLN
+39 QNLELN
-45 DPRIGKE
+45 DPRIGRE
-52 FAVPEFNTEE
+52 FVIPEFNTEE
-62 GMRVRGLLDEKG
+62 GLKVRGIFDDKG
-74 DATPFGEDYLMLEDR
+74 EATPFGEDYLMLEDE
-89 GLLKDGRM
+89 GFFKDGRI
-97 TQKGVAFI
+97 TQKGVAFT

-111 LPTSKMDAGTNLDFN
+111 LPTSKMDAGTMLDFN

-178 YTEEQEETIR
+178 YTKEQEETIR

-233 GTFLDKNVINP
+233 GTFLDKNIINP

-252 DEQIEVDNLAGKFLV
+252 DEQIEADNLAGKFLV

-281 TWDAIT
+281 TWDALT

-361 KNASAANTNLTKL
+361 KNAGAANTNLTKL

-404 VGNKEAADLA
+404 VGNKEAADFA

-423 TIGESQARLGLVN
+423 TIGRSQTRLGLVN
-436 DGIKLNESVVQS
+436 DGIKLNESVIQN
-448 ASTKIDDLNAPS
+448 ASTKIDDINAPS

-465 LASGAV
+465 ITSGAV
-471 KKVAD
+471 KKVGD
-476 AADALG
+476 AADVLG
-482 NGFLWT
+482 NGVAKV
-488 NRKLRAIERG
+488 NKKIRALERG
-498 IGMGRL
+498 LGIGRL
-504 PYLVHAAGI
+504 PYLLHAASA
-513 ATLGTAYKAYGA
+513 ATLGSGYGIYGA
-525 IRVGSLVAA
+525 ASAA
-534 PLLKKSAA
+534 RLGLLAAEPLLKKAA
-542 FSNIVG
+542 GFANIVG
-548 DEMLQLTSSSPF
+548 DEMLQLTNSSPF

-605 TMYEAINSQ
+605 TLYEAINSQ

-620 MERAGAGALVFG
+620 MERAGAGAVVFG
-632 SFGRAIGSRNN
+632 SLGRVIGSRNN

-651 FYNFRNKVRA
+651 FYNFRNKVKA
-661 ANPEAFQQFESVPY
+661 TNPEGFQQFEAVPY

-691 MFDSWNFVKEGNS
+691 MFDSWNFVKDGNS

-922 NEEAVQGGTPLPDN
+922 NEEAVQSGTPLPDN

-951 DGAIKRLEESGV
+951 DVAIKRLEESGV
-963 IADGDFAGVIAI
+963 IAEGDFAGVIAI

-1035 KATKSSIAKKLGM
+1035 KAAKSSIAKKLGM

-1069 TDAYFQSKDPKNWEK
+1069 TDAYFKSKDPKNWEK

-1125 RLGDKIQMTGEVAIP
+1125 RLGDKIQMTGEVAVP

-1162 NGELVKES
+1162 NGELVKDTSES
-1170 AEAKAKIMPE
+1170 QTRFMPEKAGGDKFYSQLDRVISSKIPNRATPEQIMATIDPNSGSGIKAEEIKWSGIEQALPKLAVDGKVSKDALLNYLRDEGQVKFEEVTLKDQPIEKLANRSNEYSRLSKERHGQEIWDITSAQREAIVKEVDVEFDRQNQKTQPTKFSQYVLPGGENYREVVLAMPPKGPASTRINSEGGGYDVLDAEGRVIGTYMGRSPEDAMRKARENGPTASRETYTSSHFPDIPNYVAHMRTNERVDASGKQGLFIEEIQSDRHQAGRKQGYTPEKPTKQDWQRWDDEVSGIMPE
-1180 RKPVSEVIK
+1180 NRTADQQVIADKIDAWSERDSRIADAPFRTTWPLQMFKRALRDAVDGGKDWIGWTDGATQNARFDLSKSVDSLEYIKSEDGTFKINGYKNDNQIVSQAAILEKDLPNVVGKDVAERIIEKSKVNNIDILEGGDLQVGGSGMK
-1189 GFLREEI
+1189 GFYD
-1196 PVSGVPEG
+1196 
-1204 SVLANKISTG
+1204 N
-1214 EAAVKEVAFGPGAR
+1214 
-1228 EKMTQVSSLL
+1228 M
-1238 DVMPS
+1238 M
-1243 GTSVNASVYHET
+1243 
-1255 SLSSGKNILTQ
+1255 
-1266 VVGRNARSRIYV
+1266 
-1278 APSLDLALGQ
+1278 
-1288 KGAGVIIEFDPNR
+1288 
-1301 IQGSRVTGIKAQ
+1301 
-1313 VSEVT
+1313 
-1318 GFPVEYVVEKVGV
+1318 
-1331 GAVQSIIFPSS
+1331 
-1342 AKMEQFRKSLKP
+1342 
-1354 GLESRF
+1354 
-1360 NFQSPKEIELGVT
+1360 PKEIGKYVKQW
-1373 SNGGKGIKVETGQSR
+1373 GGKVEQSTIETFKSQSANAVTLPGGTPRKGESTTIWRIDITPEMRKIAETGQSR
-1388 FMPKSRKKQSGEVRR
+1388 FMPKGKKKQSGEVRR

-1409 PKQPKNNND
+1409 PRQPKNNKD
-1418 LANSISPLLSGA
+1418 LANSISLLLSGA
-1430 ASRQMQREDQNE
+1430 TSRQMQRED
-1442 NNYSK
+1442 K
-1447 LQSNVI
+1447 
-1453 ASVEDSLSNQER
+1453 
-1465 KKTLSVLGEN
+1465 
-1475 SWNYNTSG
+1475 
-1483 KFVEKI
+1483 
-1489 ADWVVSPKSVSPR
+1489 
-1502 LHEIIS
+1502 
-1508 KTWSGLS
+1508 
-1515 KKLDSNT
+1515 
-1522 VVISLRSSLAPRV
+1522 
-1535 SIRKVTVMKSL
+1535 
-1546 PVSAPVDYD
+1546 
-1555 GKIEIPKY
+1555 
-1563 SPTTDESKQI
+1563 
-1573 PMIKS
+1573 
-1578 SLYASDDEQLPT
+1578 
-1590 IIPSANLEEI
+1590 
-1600 PKIEDPAK
+1600 
-1608 NNEII
+1608 
-1613 ASSISVMTSEWI
+1613 
-1625 VKNKDNN
+1625 
-1632 DAPFAI
+1632 
-1638 ADKNN
+1638 
-1643 GSIMFFNKNGH
+1643 
-1654 LVSSVPALFGR
+1654 
-1665 KKGDDIITTGEVS
+1665 
-1678 HRTPAGRFDA
+1678 
-1688 KRYDSEDYGPSLRFD
+1688 
-1703 RVGTNNFL
+1703 
-1711 IHRIPSKSITATP
+1711 
-1724 EQRRKALKS
+1724 
-1733 QDAQDN
+1733 
-1739 RITSGCI
+1739 
-1746 NLDPDAVT
+1746 
-1754 GAISHFENGG
+1754 
-1764 ILYILPETNEG
+1764 
-1775 KSKSS
+1775 
-1780 AFRNIPQIKDK
+1780 